1 MCRGCGWSKEKCWL
15 LLKLVDGYM
24 KVYFV
29 IFFIF
34 IVKFF
39 IIKKVFKSKIII
51 LYNNI
56 IMEVFIVYL
65 NYVHYVWE
73 EKGNIK

>member
-65 NYVHYVWE
+65 NYVYYVWE